1 MRTFSLSLPLLLN
14 ISTIHAAVVSSS
26 TANITTTTTP
36 TSISLASTSAL
47 SSAAQVSNSANA
59 TSITSLSA
67 TPTVST
73 QPSATST
80 PINSTTA
87 QDIETLTQRRLSNI
101 VGALTNAS
109 SIGTWLS
116 ILNASG
122 QFPDVDYTTGC
133 PAQRANWPAENHWV
147 RLSTMAGAWHGG
159 LAGAEQYVKDPS
171 LRSSISLA
179 MGYCYYASPACL
191 DSGGTAT
198 CPCGTPGLWNTN
210 WFPNI
215 IGTPELVSMTCLLL
229 NDTLSATELG
239 NCTKITGRAYN
250 TFIVPAN
257 QVGVLTGANALDV
270 AKIGIDL
277 ALLTTNV
284 SLLTDAY
291 SRVHSQMVLT
301 TPDRADGI
309 RPDGSFGQH
318 TGIIYNGNYGKDF
331 TNDIVDLEVE
341 AGGTQFQVSPAGQ
354 TAFATLFD
362 GDSWMIYYN
371 ALTKVLHWDFSVL
384 GRFIAFPTADFT
396 QATGSILLNLTKI
409 GVLGDE
415 WGSDELV
422 NFSTSLSGNFTNAN
436 AGKLV
441 GNRMF
446 YDNDY
451 MVQRGASYV
460 STLRMFSTRSTNT
473 ECTNLANPFGFHL
486 SDGSLRTYIQ
496 GNEYEDIAAAM
507 DWNLIPGITTDY
519 GATPLNCAQTGAI
532 GIESFVGGVSN
543 GQIGVGAMRY
553 TNPLTKSLHWQKSWF
568 FLDNDVQVVLV
579 SNISSTTNASVISVL
594 DQRLHNGPV
603 MIDKKDIATPFASHG
618 ASSQSLWHGN
628 VGYTFPSTNFSL
640 SVQVGKKT
648 GNWSVIGTSTQPPN
662 TVDLFAA
669 WLIHESPTASLAYTI
684 YPGTNFK
691 TFITKSSESKVQV
704 VQNDGLI
711 SAVLDSKNSKAMAVF
726 WAPSGGSVTFA
737 PGSPSAMTISTNGT
751 AAVMF
756 DTKARVVTVSDPTH
770 LLTALS
776 VTLTQGKWEG
786 QRYEAL
792 LSLYLA
798 QVKVSQAVVSLEKSS
813 VTVYATPSGYINH
826 NSLLTGLVF

>member
-1 MRTFSLSLPLLLN
+1 MRIFTLSLPLLLN
-14 ISTIHAAVVSSS
+14 ISVIHAAVVPSS
-26 TANITTTTTP
+26 TANTTTTTP
-36 TSISLASTSAL
+36 TSIQTTSLASTSVASTSAS
-47 SSAAQVSNSANA
+47 SSASQVSANA
-59 TSITSLSA
+59 TSIKSSSA

-101 VGALTNAS
+101 VGALGNAS
-109 SIGTWLS
+109 SIGTWLAT
-116 ILNASG
+116 LNADG
-122 QFPDVDYTTGC
+122 TWPDLDYTTGC

-147 RLSTMAGAWHGG
+147 RIMNMAGAWHGG
-159 LAGAEQYVKDPS
+159 LAGAEKYAKNPN
-171 LRSSISLA
+171 LRSKISLA
-179 MGYCYYASPACL
+179 MSFWFQNDFSNPACL

-210 WFPNI
+210 WFSNI
-215 IGTPELVSMTCLLL
+215 IGTPDLVSRTCLLI
-229 NDTLSATELG
+229 NDALSASELG
-239 NCTKITGRAYN
+239 NCTKMTGRAYN
-250 TFIVPAN
+250 TFIVPAH

-277 ALLTTNV
+277 ALLTVNV

-341 AGGTQFQVSPAGQ
+341 AGGTQFQVSSAGQ
-354 TAFATLFD
+354 TALATLLN

-371 ALTKVLHWDFSVL
+371 ALTQVLHWDFSVL

-415 WGSDELV
+415 WKSPDLV
-422 NFSTSLSGNFTNAN
+422 KFSTSLSGNFTNAN
-436 AGKLV
+436 AGNLL

-446 YDNDY
+446 FDNDY

-486 SDGSLRTYIQ
+486 SDGSLRTYVQ

-532 GIESFVGGVSN
+532 GIESFVGGASN

-553 TNPLTKSLHWQKSWF
+553 TNPRTRSLHWQKSWF
-568 FLDNDVQVVLV
+568 FLDDDVQVVLV

-594 DQRLHNGPV
+594 DQRLHNGSV
-603 MIDKKDIATPFASHG
+603 MIDQNDVATPFASQG
-618 ASSQSLWHGN
+618 ARSQSLWHGN

-640 SVQVGKKT
+640 SVQVGQKT

-669 WLIHESPTASLAYTI
+669 WLVHEQPTASLAYTI
-684 YPGTNFK
+684 YPGTDYK
-691 TFITKSSESKVQV
+691 TFITKSSKSQIQV
-704 VQNDGLI
+704 VQNDGLV
-711 SAVLDSKNSKAMAVF
+711 SAVFDSTNSKAMAVF

-737 PGSPSAMTISTNGT
+737 PGSPSAVTISTNGT

-776 VTLTQGKWEG
+776 VTLTQGSVKG
-786 QRYEAL
+786 GVTKK
-792 LSLYLA
+792 LA
-798 QVKVSQAVVSLEKSS
+798 ITLPSASQGLAGSSVSQS
-813 VTVYATPSGYINH
+813 I
-826 NSLLTGLVF
+826 